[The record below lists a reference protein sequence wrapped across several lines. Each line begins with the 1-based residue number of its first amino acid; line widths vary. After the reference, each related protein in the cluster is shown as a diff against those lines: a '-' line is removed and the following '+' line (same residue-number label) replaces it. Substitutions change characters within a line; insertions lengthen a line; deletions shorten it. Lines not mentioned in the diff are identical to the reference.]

1 MPPSRSNPNSGRNVA
16 RYYHQVCGWNK
27 ADARKEMRATKKGIP
42 GAVSSRRSMT
52 AEEEREWTREAR
64 REQPVLRDALLF
76 ALASGLR
83 VSELVKAHNDDLSEK
98 HLSVLGKG
106 SKFRDVPITP
116 PLRRL
121 LHGLPSQGFLFPGKS
136 ADGHISAA
144 SIEAACRRIGARSP
158 ALAWV
163 TPHVLRHTWTTR
175 QVEACR
181 EPGWIRDAL
190 GHDSIKTTLIYI
202 GALGFSR

>member
-1 MPPSRSNPNSGRNVA
+1 MRRKNPNSGRNVA
-16 RYYHQVCGWNK
+16 RFYAQICGWTK
-27 ADARKEMRATKKGIP
+27 HDARKAMRATKKGVP

-52 AEEEREWTREAR
+52 AEEQRTWERQVQH
-64 REQPVLRDALLF
+64 EQPVLRAALRF

-83 VSELVKAHNDDLSEK
+83 VSELVKVHADDLHAT

-106 SKFRDVPITP
+106 QKFRDVPITP
-116 PLRRL
+116 DMRRVLRDL
-121 LHGLPSQGFLFPGKS
+121 PAHGYLFPGAG

-144 SIEAACRRIGARSP
+144 TVEAACRRIGQRVP

-163 TPHVLRHTWTTR
+163 TPHVLRHTYTTR

-181 EPGWIRDAL
+181 DPEWIKDAL
-190 GHDSIKTTLIYI
+190 GHNSIKTTLVYI
-202 GALGFSR
+202 GALGFDRG